1 MSGGLL
7 MLLKELCTFLPKSKI
22 KAGEGLN
29 NGKYPFFTSSDTK
42 RQYLNDYLFDTEA
55 VILGT
60 GGTASCNYCKGKF
73 ATSTDNFVL
82 ETNSILKPKYLYYFL
97 RKNNL
102 SILSNGFKGS
112 GLKHISKDYVGKI
125 DISLKTIDHQN
136 QIIKILDD
144 LNGLILNEEKN
155 IEKYN
160 TLIKSRFNEMF
171 GKETTKKVGDI
182 CSSFKIGPFG
192 SALHKYEIKDKGYA
206 FVLGTDNA
214 VKNDFAFDGIRYID
228 KEKYEVLEK
237 YKAVSGDVIMSMMG
251 TVGRVAV
258 VPETLGTAIISSHL
272 CILRTNPEIMSP
284 DFFQTAFSRDD
295 DIQNQISGIR
305 NGSIMNGFNLKI
317 VKSFD
322 MKCPSLERQ
331 GDFLNFKHLIDK
343 LKFIFFYTITKW

>member
-1 MSGGLL
+1 
-7 MLLKELCTFLPKSKI
+7 
-22 KAGEGLN
+22 
-29 NGKYPFFTSSDTK
+29 
-42 RQYLNDYLFDTEA
+42 
-55 VILGT
+55 
-60 GGTASCNYCKGKF
+60 
-73 ATSTDNFVL
+73 
-82 ETNSILKPKYLYYFL
+82 
-97 RKNNL
+97 
-102 SILSNGFKGS
+102 
-112 GLKHISKDYVGKI
+112 
-125 DISLKTIDHQN
+125 
-136 QIIKILDD
+136 
-144 LNGLILNEEKN
+144 
-155 IEKYN
+155 
-160 TLIKSRFNEMF
+160 MF

-192 SALHKYEIKDKGYA
+192 SALHKYEIKEKGYA

-214 VKNDFAFDGIRYID
+214 VKNDFAFDGIRYIN

-295 DIQNQISGIR
+295 DIQNQIFGIR

-343 LKFIFFYTITKW
+343 LKFSFLIPSKMVIV